1 MVQNI
6 TWKLCALLYSK
17 KKKTIQKKKSENNI
31 FAIHLMLIDVNR
43 YTEYFNIRTRFTGKY
58 TVISPDF
65 LMWKFAGKAQFP
77 HSFG

>member
-1 MVQNI
+1 M
-6 TWKLCALLYSK
+6 CFALFEK
-17 KKKTIQKKKSENNI
+17 KENNTKQKKPENNI

>member
-1 MVQNI
+1 M
-6 TWKLCALLYSK
+6 LCLFGKKRTQSK
-17 KKKTIQKKKSENNI
+17 TKKTENNI
-31 FAIHLMLIDVNR
+31 FAIHLMLLDVNR